1 MPAAVSTTKGGIEVF
16 IVDEVKRADVGE
28 VIDYLVKLLVEF
40 RNIEGF
46 RYQIRTLST
55 LKEAMAYIGK

>member
-1 MPAAVSTTKGGIEVF
+1 M
-16 IVDEVKRADVGE
+16 
-28 VIDYLVKLLVEF
+28 EF
-40 RNIEGF
+40 HGDIEGF